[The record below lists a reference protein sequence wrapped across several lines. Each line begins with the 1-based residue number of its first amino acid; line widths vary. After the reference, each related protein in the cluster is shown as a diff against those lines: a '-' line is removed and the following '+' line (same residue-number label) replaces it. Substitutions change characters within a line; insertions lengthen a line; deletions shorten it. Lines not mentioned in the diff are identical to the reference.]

1 MIRGKK
7 FFLDALCDIPKD
19 VQMQV
24 DMSMSLSDR
33 IASLMKAQGLSKKE
47 LSKKAGISESKLTS
61 ILSGTHNFTLS
72 LIARLS
78 DALGEK
84 LIVIK

>member
-1 MIRGKK
+1 MIQGRK
-7 FFLDALCDIPKD
+7 FFLDALNDIPKD

-33 IASLMKAQGLSKKE
+33 IANLMKAQGLTKKE
-47 LSKKAGISESKLTS
+47 FSKRMGISENKLTS
-61 ILSGTHNFTLS
+61 ILSGTHDFTLS
-72 LIARLS
+72 LIAKLS

-84 LIVIK
+84 LIAVK